1 MESRYNPDW
10 VHKLVRDERKTTT
23 HPDTLG
29 SEQHLVR
36 RTNKM
41 ASCRVHSR
49 KEAGSNTRSEA
60 LWKDSIMHA
69 VRIKRKGKRTVFLWV
84 RLTND
89 VSLGGPTS
97 NCMLSQQ
104 SMQTAKP
111 RRDSLCYIARVQ
123 TKSADWKAWP
133 ERANDMLALECQS
146 HQSHLRTWHPTSRF
160 PLACGSHSKCTQ
172 KRESIL

>member
-60 LWKDSIMHA
+60 L
-69 VRIKRKGKRTVFLWV
+69 
-84 RLTND
+84 
-89 VSLGGPTS
+89 
-97 NCMLSQQ
+97 
-104 SMQTAKP
+104 
-111 RRDSLCYIARVQ
+111 
-123 TKSADWKAWP
+123 
-133 ERANDMLALECQS
+133 
-146 HQSHLRTWHPTSRF
+146 
-160 PLACGSHSKCTQ
+160 
-172 KRESIL
+172 